1 MRKKKR
7 TAVLLRSLL
16 RPLYEPAYVIA
27 SNPWQL
33 TSRMRIPHI
42 RALLRLRL
50 RVLVPITLRGRRLGG
65 DVLVVVWV
73 RIAGLE
79 SGAYGVQR

>member
-7 TAVLLRSLL
+7 TAVPLHSLI
-16 RPLYEPAYVIA
+16 RPLYYAYIIA
-27 SNPWQL
+27 SNPWRL

-79 SGAYGVQR
+79 GGAYGVQR